1 MADIKSMGY
10 ADLATR
16 MTTDAETAK
25 QGKLPE
31 AAYQA
36 QESYAISAKARQGIA
51 LEPSD
56 VAHLVT
62 HRPNDYTGEDQ

>member
-10 ADLATR
+10 NDLAQR

-25 QGKLPE
+25 AGRMPE
-31 AAYQA
+31 SSYQA
-36 QESYAISAKARQGIA
+36 QDSYAIQAKARQGIA
-51 LEPSD
+51 LPPSD

-62 HRPNDYTGEDQ
+62 HRPVDYTGEDQ